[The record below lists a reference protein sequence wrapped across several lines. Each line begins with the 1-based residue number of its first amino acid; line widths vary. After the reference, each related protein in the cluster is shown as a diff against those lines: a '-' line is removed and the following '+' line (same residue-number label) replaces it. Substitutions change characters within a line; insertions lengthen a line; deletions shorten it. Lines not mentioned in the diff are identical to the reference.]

1 MMVAAVHIAASQRA
15 APFAAAPAGDRADT
29 TSSDWTPGRRPAH
42 CHEMVFAVAPRMD
55 PDTEQ
60 RPTLQR
66 ARGLGQV
73 RVTARGLDRLYQEGC
88 AKVRFPRTPGSAA
101 PEAVLINTAGG
112 LTGGDQLNWD
122 VALGAGARL
131 TVSTQACEKV
141 YRARDGVAQTT
152 VHLSAEAGA
161 RLEWLPQET
170 ILFDAGAL
178 SRRIEADVAADAAL
192 LVLEAVI
199 LGRAAMGESV
209 RRGRL
214 RDRWRIRRNGQLVFA
229 DELRLEGA
237 IQALAARAPVL
248 AGAAAFA
255 SLLLVSPD
263 ADGKLDAVRDAIG
276 PLGGASAFDGLLFA
290 RVASPDGL
298 SLRRALLRA
307 MAALRDGEPAPR
319 LWGT

>member
-1 MMVAAVHIAASQRA
+1 
-15 APFAAAPAGDRADT
+15 
-29 TSSDWTPGRRPAH
+29 
-42 CHEMVFAVAPRMD
+42 MD
-55 PDTEQ
+55 LDTEQ

-66 ARGLGQV
+66 ARGEGQV
-73 RVTARGLDRLYQEGC
+73 RVTARGLERLYQDGC

-101 PEAVLINTAGG
+101 PQAVLINTAGG
-112 LTGGDQLNWD
+112 LTGGDRLDWG

-141 YRARDGVAQTT
+141 YRARDGVAETT
-152 VHLSAEAGA
+152 VHLTAEAGA
-161 RLEWLPQET
+161 RLDWLPQET

-178 SRRIEADVAADAAL
+178 SRRIEADVAADATL
-192 LVLEAVI
+192 VVLEAVI
-199 LGRAAMGESV
+199 LGRTAMGESV

-214 RDRWRIRRNGQLVFA
+214 RDRWRIRRDGKLAFA

-255 SLLLVSPD
+255 SLMLVSPE
-263 ADGKLDAVRDAIG
+263 AQGKLVAVRDALG
-276 PLGGASAFDGLLFA
+276 PLGGASAFDGMLFA
-290 RVASPDGL
+290 RVVAPDGL
-298 SLRRALLRA
+298 SLRRALLPA

-319 LWGT
+319 VWGI